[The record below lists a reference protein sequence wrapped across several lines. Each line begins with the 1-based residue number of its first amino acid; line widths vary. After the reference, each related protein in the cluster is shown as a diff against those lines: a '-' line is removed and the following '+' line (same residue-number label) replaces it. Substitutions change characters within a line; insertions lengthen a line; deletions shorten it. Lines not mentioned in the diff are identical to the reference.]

1 MISDPLYLD
10 GLGDGI
16 YVGQAD
22 TKGGMSMRRLRRIW
36 ILLAGCL
43 VVAAA
48 LFFGTAAGAHAEYG
62 PGAVYQVEISANALP
77 GPSFW
82 FWAEL
87 DPGGTSGDYQMT
99 DCIHVGRGGPNA
111 AAHASGS
118 VESWSV
124 GGGMLTMTGVKII
137 GGEETATISAALP
150 SSGAMYGHSNAVTV
164 TVTSAIGRSFP
175 SERSLASVDTRRRC
189 SSLRR
194 YSQTRNGVGSQRNRA
209 SRPRNGSPFWF
220 DF

>member
-1 MISDPLYLD
+1 
-10 GLGDGI
+10 
-16 YVGQAD
+16 
-22 TKGGMSMRRLRRIW
+22 MRRLRRIR
-36 ILLAGCL
+36 ILLAGC
-43 VVAAA
+43 VVAAAA

-150 SSGAMYGHSNAVTV
+150 SSGTYGHSNAVTV
-164 TVTSAIGRSFP
+164 TVTSAIVPIFPVGTTFSF
-175 SERSLASVDTRRRC
+175 SGSAAQVQLA
-189 SSLRR
+189 
-194 YSQTRNGVGSQRNRA
+194 
-209 SRPRNGSPFWF
+209 P
-220 DF
+220 

>member
-1 MISDPLYLD
+1 
-10 GLGDGI
+10 
-16 YVGQAD
+16 
-22 TKGGMSMRRLRRIW
+22 MRRLR
-36 ILLAGCL
+36 L
-43 VVAAA
+43 VSSMLVGVAAA
-48 LFFGTAAGAHAEYG
+48 AVFFGTAAGASAEYG

-111 AAHASGS
+111 AAHASGE

-137 GGEETATISAALP
+137 GGAEIATISAALP
-150 SSGAMYGHSNAVTV
+150 SSGMYGHSNAVTV
-164 TVTSAIGRSFP
+164 TVTAAIVPGFFP
-175 SERSLASVDTRRRC
+175 VGTTLTFSGHATQVQLA
-189 SSLRR
+189 
-194 YSQTRNGVGSQRNRA
+194 
-209 SRPRNGSPFWF
+209 P
-220 DF
+220 